1 MKSFVKLLA
10 LALVVIMP
18 FLQSCK
24 KQSEL
29 ELKDFA
35 GKATIT
41 GSVQYYAG
49 VTIKD
54 GVSFEDYQLAVGQ
67 TVEVIMDASQLDP
80 AASGDLV
87 YETVVDE
94 NGQYS
99 IEVPFGVKPV
109 TVSVKVK
116 AFSSTFS
123 IPNNYNE
130 YTVIEDVLFG
140 ANYTEDNFKLVNGQV
155 YTLNFNLKPDHS
167 YYDYDDMDKVK
178 VKVSGY
184 VKYNGWKVTSGGY
197 TTGNVPYA
205 NKPIVVNVYSN
216 YSDAVFYYDVTT
228 DANGY
233 FTCEVPVPNYNS
245 AEIRLIVNKNYIDNS
260 FEHHYYNVDLAE
272 WQTQKTSVYYEG
284 EEEVD
289 IEYTTEGVFAH
300 EATLELTAYPVSLFG
315 LYGIGNPDLDIKDGA
330 VVFTYGNLLG
340 SQWSWKW

>member
-1 MKSFVKLLA
+1 MKSFVKLVA

-35 GKATIT
+35 GKATII
-41 GSVQYYAG
+41 GSVRYIAG
-49 VTIKD
+49 VTIED
-54 GVSFEDYQLAVGQ
+54 GVITEDYQLAVGQ

-80 AASGDLV
+80 DASGDLV

-109 TVSVKVK
+109 KVSIKVK
-116 AFSSTFS
+116 AFRSTFS

-140 ANYTEDNFKLVNGQV
+140 AKYIEDDFELVNGEV
-155 YTLNFNLKPDHS
+155 YTLNINLVPNHS

-205 NKPIVVNVYSN
+205 NKPIVVNVYSD
-216 YSDAVFYYDVTT
+216 YSAADFYYDVTT

-233 FTCEVPVPNYNS
+233 FTCEVPVPNYDGV
-245 AEIRLIVNKNYIDNS
+245 EIELRVKKNYIDNS

-272 WQTQKTSVYYEG
+272 WKTQKTSVYYKGMED
-284 EEEVD
+284 VD

-315 LYGIGNPDLDIKDGA
+315 LYGIGNPDLDIKDDA

>member
-1 MKSFVKLLA
+1 MKSLVKLLA

-35 GKATIT
+35 GKATII
-41 GSVQYYAG
+41 GSVRYNAG
-49 VTIKD
+49 MTLKD
-54 GVSFEDYQLAVGQ
+54 GVIIEDYQLAVGQ

-80 AASGDLV
+80 DASGDLV

-109 TVSVKVK
+109 KVSIKVK
-116 AFSSTFS
+116 AFSSTLS

-130 YTVIEDVLFG
+130 FTVIEDVLFG
-140 ANYTEDNFKLVNGQV
+140 GNYIENDFELVNGEV
-155 YTLNFNLKPDHS
+155 YTLNINLVPDHS

-184 VKYNGWKVTSGGY
+184 VKYKGWKATSGGY

-205 NKPIVVNVYSN
+205 NKPIVVQVVSDYS
-216 YSDAVFYYDVTT
+216 AAGFYYDVTT
-228 DANGY
+228 DENGY
-233 FTCEVPVPNYNS
+233 FTCEVPMSNYNGV
-245 AEIRLIVNKNYIDNS
+245 EIELRVKKNYIDNS

-272 WQTQKTSVYYEG
+272 WKTQKTSVYYEG
-284 EEEVD
+284 DEYVD

-340 SQWSWKW
+340 TQWSWKW

>member
-10 LALVVIMP
+10 LALVVVMP

-35 GKATIT
+35 GKATII
-41 GSVQYYAG
+41 GSVRYVAG
-49 VTIKD
+49 ITIKD
-54 GVSFEDYQLAVGQ
+54 GVIIQDYQLAVGQ

-80 AASGDLV
+80 DASGDLV

-109 TVSVKVK
+109 KVSIKVK
-116 AFSSTFS
+116 AFSSTLS

-130 YTVIEDVLFG
+130 CTVIEDVLFG
-140 ANYTEDNFKLVNGQV
+140 ANYTEDNFQLVNGEV
-155 YTLNFNLKPDHS
+155 YTLNINLAPDHS
-167 YYDYDDMDKVK
+167 YYDYDDMDKEK

-184 VKYNGWKVTSGGY
+184 VKYKGWKATSGGY
-197 TTGNVPYA
+197 TTGNVAYA
-205 NKPIVVNVYSN
+205 NKPIVVYVYNN
-216 YSDAVFYYDVTT
+216 YSQADFYYDVTT

-233 FTCEVPVPNYNS
+233 FTCEVPMSNYDGV
-245 AEIRLIVNKNYIDNS
+245 EIELRVKNNYIDNS

-272 WQTQKTSVYYEG
+272 WKTQKTSVYYQGMED
-284 EEEVD
+284 VD
-289 IEYTTEGVFAH
+289 IAMTTDGIFAK
-300 EATLELTAYPVSLFG
+300 EATLELEAYPVSLFG
-315 LYGIGNPDLDIKDGA
+315 LYGIGNPDLDVQDGA

>member
-80 AASGDLV
+80 DASGDLV

-99 IEVPFGVKPV
+99 IEVPFGVKPA

-140 ANYTEDNFKLVNGQV
+140 ANYTEDNFNIFTGKIHPIL
-155 YTLNFNLKPDHS
+155 S
-167 YYDYDDMDKVK
+167 
-178 VKVSGY
+178 
-184 VKYNGWKVTSGGY
+184 TS
-197 TTGNVPYA
+197 
-205 NKPIVVNVYSN
+205 
-216 YSDAVFYYDVTT
+216 
-228 DANGY
+228 
-233 FTCEVPVPNYNS
+233 
-245 AEIRLIVNKNYIDNS
+245 
-260 FEHHYYNVDLAE
+260 
-272 WQTQKTSVYYEG
+272 KT
-284 EEEVD
+284 
-289 IEYTTEGVFAH
+289 FC
-300 EATLELTAYPVSLFG
+300 
-315 LYGIGNPDLDIKDGA
+315 
-330 VVFTYGNLLG
+330 
-340 SQWSWKW
+340 